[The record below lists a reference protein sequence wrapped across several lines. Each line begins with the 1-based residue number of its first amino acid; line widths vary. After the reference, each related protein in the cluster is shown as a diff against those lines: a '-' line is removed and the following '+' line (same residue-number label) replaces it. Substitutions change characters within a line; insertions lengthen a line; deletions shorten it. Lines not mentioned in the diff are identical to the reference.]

1 MPDSRSEESP
11 VDTDRRQRMVDE
23 QLIPRGITDR
33 RVLEAMR
40 AVPRHQFVSPEQRAE
55 AYEDRPLPIGNGQT
69 ISQPYIVAL
78 MTQLAAP
85 MPADRALDVGTG
97 SGYQA
102 AVLAEL
108 VDLVD
113 SVEIVPALAERARGT
128 LCDLGYRN
136 VKVHL
141 GDGSIGLPGEAP
153 YNLILAAAAPEAVPP
168 ALVEL
173 LAPGGRLVMPVGGD
187 RQMLMLVRKLEDG
200 SIAKLAVSAVSFVP
214 MTGAAGR
221 IRLDEEN
228 R

>member
-1 MPDSRSEESP
+1 
-11 VDTDRRQRMVDE
+11 MVDE

-55 AYEDRPLPIGNGQT
+55 AYDDRPLPIGNGQT

-108 VDLVD
+108 VDTVD
-113 SVEIVPALAERARGT
+113 SVEIVPDLAERARGT
-128 LCDLGYRN
+128 LRDLGYRN
-136 VKVHL
+136 VEVHL

-153 YNLILAAAAPEAVPP
+153 YNLILAAAAPDAVPA

-187 RQMLMLVRKLEDG
+187 RQMLMLVRRLEDG
-200 SIAKLAVSAVSFVP
+200 SIAKSAVSAVSFVP

-221 IRLDEEN
+221 SRVDEEN